1 MLPRERRIGKH
12 RVHAGAMVPGMNA
25 LVFSRVLLFG
35 GVALSFPLAAVAVF
49 HFGTDRDAL
58 GIAVVLT
65 TSFWPLRCTRDW
77 NRLQRIE
84 SLALIYLGMSYVSH
98 LSWELGWV
106 VMRDAIA
113 ASPDAPWAY
122 AWWAYIDGGDARY
135 ATDNVNL
142 FVMEILSVTNGA
154 VGILA
159 LVSYLRSGRSSL
171 TAMLIMGATAVVH
184 LYSASLYYL
193 TELLAG
199 LPNVD
204 TSSFVGT
211 YIKFGLANLPWLVCP
226 WLVFWWLK
234 EKLVTSPRSG
244 PRVHL

>member
-1 MLPRERRIGKH
+1 
-12 RVHAGAMVPGMNA
+12 MVLAMNA

-35 GVALSFPLAAVAVF
+35 GVALSFPLAAIAVF
-49 HFGTDRDAL
+49 GLGTDRDGTADVLSLVYAL
-58 GIAVVLT
+58 GIAGALT
-65 TSFWPLRCTRDW
+65 TSFWPLRCTRNW
-77 NRLQRIE
+77 NLLQRIE
-84 SLALIYLGMSYVSH
+84 SLVLIYLGMSYVSH

-154 VGILA
+154 VGMLA
-159 LVSYLRSGRSSL
+159 LVTYLRSGRSNM
-171 TAMLIMGATAVVH
+171 TAILIMGATAVVH

-204 TSSFVGT
+204 TASFVGT
-211 YIKFGLANLPWLVCP
+211 YIKFGLANLPWVVCP
-226 WLVFWWLK
+226 WLVFWWVK
-234 EKLVTSPRSG
+234 EKLVTSRRSG
-244 PRVHL
+244 PRVHS

>member
-1 MLPRERRIGKH
+1 MKFN
-12 RVHAGAMVPGMNA
+12 VHPTMAVGMNP
-25 LVFSRVLLFG
+25 LVLSRVLLFG
-35 GVALSFPLAAVAVF
+35 GVALSFPLAAAAVLG
-49 HFGTDRDAL
+49 FGTDREVTADVLSLVYAL
-58 GIAVVLT
+58 GIIAALT

-77 NRLQRIE
+77 NRRQRIE
-84 SLALIYLGMSYVSH
+84 SLVLIYLGMSYVTH

-135 ATDNVNL
+135 ATADINL
-142 FVMEILSVTNGA
+142 FAMEILSVTNGT
-154 VGILA
+154 VGMLA
-159 LVSYLRSGRSSL
+159 LVTYLRSGRSNRV
-171 TAMLIMGATAVVH
+171 AMLIMGATAVVH

-193 TELLAG
+193 TELLGG

-204 TSSFVGT
+204 TTSFIGT

-226 WLVFWWLK
+226 WFVFWWLQ
-234 EKLVTSPRSG
+234 R
-244 PRVHL
+244 

>member
-1 MLPRERRIGKH
+1 M
-12 RVHAGAMVPGMNA
+12 ATAMNA

-49 HFGTDRDAL
+49 GFGTDRDGTADVLSLVYAL
-58 GIAVVLT
+58 GIAGALT
-65 TSFWPLRCTRDW
+65 TSFWPLRCTRNW
-77 NRLQRIE
+77 NLLQRIE
-84 SLALIYLGMSYVSH
+84 SLVLIYLGMSYVSH

-154 VGILA
+154 VGMLA
-159 LVSYLRSGRSSL
+159 LVTYLRSGRSNM
-171 TAMLIMGATAVVH
+171 TAILIMGATAVVH

-204 TSSFVGT
+204 TASFVGT
-211 YIKFGLANLPWLVCP
+211 YIKFGLANLPWVVCP
-226 WLVFWWLK
+226 WLVFWWVK
-234 EKLVTSPRSG
+234 EKLVTSRRSG
-244 PRVHL
+244 PRVHS